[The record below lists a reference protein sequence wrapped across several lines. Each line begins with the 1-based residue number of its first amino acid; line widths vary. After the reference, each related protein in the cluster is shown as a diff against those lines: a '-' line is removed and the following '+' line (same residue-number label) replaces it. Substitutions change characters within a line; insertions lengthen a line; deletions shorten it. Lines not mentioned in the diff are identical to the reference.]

1 MQKHTASKVQRFV
14 APDMGRALKMLSN
27 ELGGEAILLAS
38 RRVASGVEVVGL
50 PPGAATNNIDMSQ
63 LYGERRRNERRA
75 NGRRAADEA
84 ELELPIEA
92 LSQFAA
98 ESVDGS
104 TDLSQE
110 DSKALHNNAQ
120 SRRSFGDT
128 LARLRSDY
136 PSLLGDAAGSSANA
150 RDLDADLDGIDHS
163 PAALKPEIG
172 LRHTASAL
180 AEQIL
185 QLPHE
190 PARVKGET
198 LPESGLAAVSG
209 QLNFVASARQEE
221 SMPIDAIQVELKQ
234 LKTLLADSL
243 ARNHSET
250 VLPQPAQYIVMQR
263 LLQMGFSQTVITAL
277 LQNVSGNDVEA
288 LWSACLEQLNL
299 VLPLLEKEVVDGGGL
314 FALVGPLG
322 AGKSSVMA
330 MLLGRFIE
338 QDKAG
343 EVAVISMEGARSDV
357 ISQLTSLAGIT
368 YLPVDADFSF
378 TQRVSQC
385 SRFRTVLIDTANG
398 LDEAKPL
405 HGIFD
410 EAHADNIKI
419 SELLVLPATGEQRYL
434 RHVIQQYNS
443 PHTAGCVLTFYDQA
457 QSIGEIMSLL
467 LSERMQAA
475 YVARGT
481 LLPEHLTV
489 PSKQQMLQ
497 ELSFEQTD
505 EIAFEVLAPTLKIK
519 AGNRMPS
526 LSVES
531 AAKLDCEARL

>member
-1 MQKHTASKVQRFV
+1 MQKQTANRVQRFV
-14 APDMGRALKMLSN
+14 APDMGRALKMLTN

-38 RRVASGVEVVGL
+38 RPVASGVEVVGL

-84 ELELPIEA
+84 ALELPIEP
-92 LSQFAA
+92 LSEFTA
-98 ESVDGS
+98 ELVNGS
-104 TDLSQE
+104 TDLSHE
-110 DSKALHNNAQ
+110 DSEVLRNNAQ
-120 SRRSFGDT
+120 SRRSFADT
-128 LARLRSDY
+128 LARLRTDY
-136 PSLLGDAAGSSANA
+136 PSLLGDSAGSSANA
-150 RDLDADLDGIDHS
+150 HDLTTDLDGIDHS
-163 PAALKPEIG
+163 PAALEPDIG
-172 LRHTASAL
+172 IRNTANAL
-180 AEQIL
+180 AEQIHHVS
-185 QLPHE
+185 HE
-190 PARVKGET
+190 SPRVKGET
-198 LPESGLAAVSG
+198 LPENGVAAVSE
-209 QLNFVASARQEE
+209 QLNAVDSAGQEG

-234 LKTLLADSL
+234 LKALLADSL
-243 ARNHSET
+243 ARNHGET

-288 LWSACLEQLNL
+288 LWSACLEQLHL
-299 VLPLLEKEVVDGGGL
+299 VLPLREKEVIDGGGL

-322 AGKSSVMA
+322 SGKSSVMA

-343 EVAVISMEGARSDV
+343 EVAVISMEGARSEV

-368 YLPVDADFSF
+368 YLPVDANFSLA
-378 TQRVSQC
+378 QRINQC

-398 LDEAKPL
+398 LDGAKSL
-405 HGIFD
+405 QGMFD
-410 EAHADNIKI
+410 DAHADNIKI
-419 SELLVLPATGEQRYL
+419 SELLMLPATGEQRYL
-434 RHVIQQYNS
+434 RHVIQQYNR

-457 QSIGEIMSLL
+457 QSVGEIMSLL

-475 YVARGT
+475 YVASGT

-497 ELSFEQTD
+497 KLAFEKTD
-505 EIAFEVLAPTLKIK
+505 ERVFEVLAPTLNIK

-526 LSVES
+526 LSV
-531 AAKLDCEARL
+531 

>member
-1 MQKHTASKVQRFV
+1 MQKHTANRVQRFV
-14 APDMGRALKMLSN
+14 APDMGRALKMLTN

-38 RRVASGVEVVGL
+38 RRVDSGVEVVGL

-75 NGRRAADEA
+75 NGRRAADEVA
-84 ELELPIEA
+84 LELPIEP
-92 LSQFAA
+92 LSEFAA
-98 ESVDGS
+98 ESADGS
-104 TDLSQE
+104 SDRSHE
-110 DSKALHNNAQ
+110 DSKALRHNAQ

-128 LARLRSDY
+128 LARLRTDY
-136 PSLLGDAAGSSANA
+136 PSLLGDSAGSPAKA
-150 RDLDADLDGIDHS
+150 HDLDADDMHHSSTALDSGIRIRD
-163 PAALKPEIG
+163 
-172 LRHTASAL
+172 TANAL
-180 AEQIL
+180 AEQIHH
-185 QLPHE
+185 LPHGS
-190 PARVKGET
+190 PRVKSES
-198 LPESGLAAVSG
+198 LPEPD
-209 QLNFVASARQEE
+209 VASELEQLTSVDSTRQEE

-243 ARNHSET
+243 ARNHGES

-277 LQNVSGNDVEA
+277 LQNVSGSNVEA

-299 VLPLLEKEVVDGGGL
+299 VLPLLEKEVIDGGGL

-322 AGKSSVMA
+322 SGKSSVMA

-338 QDKAG
+338 QDKAD
-343 EVAVISMEGARSDV
+343 EVAVISLEGARSEV

-368 YLPVDADFSF
+368 YLPVDADFSL
-378 TQRVSQC
+378 TQRINQC

-398 LDEAKPL
+398 LDEEKPL
-405 HGIFD
+405 HGLFD
-410 EAHADNIKI
+410 EAHAENIKI

-434 RHVIQQYNS
+434 RHVIQQYNR
-443 PHTAGCVLTFYDQA
+443 PHTVGCVLTFYEQA
-457 QSIGEIMSLL
+457 QSVGEIMSLL

-475 YVARGT
+475 YVAKGT

-497 ELSFEQTD
+497 KLSFEQAD
-505 EIAFEVLAPTLKIK
+505 EMAFEVLAPTLNIK
-519 AGNRMPS
+519 AGNGMPS
-526 LSVES
+526 LSV
-531 AAKLDCEARL
+531 

>member
-84 ELELPIEA
+84 ELELPIEP

-150 RDLDADLDGIDHS
+150 RDLDADPMVLIIRQQLWS
-163 PAALKPEIG
+163 
-172 LRHTASAL
+172 LRLASGTRL
-180 AEQIL
+180 AHW
-185 QLPHE
+185 PSRSFSCRMS

-378 TQRVSQC
+378 TQRISQC

-419 SELLVLPATGEQRYL
+419 SELLVSTGYWR
-434 RHVIQQYNS
+434 
-443 PHTAGCVLTFYDQA
+443 AA
-457 QSIGEIMSLL
+457 
-467 LSERMQAA
+467 LS
-475 YVARGT
+475 
-481 LLPEHLTV
+481 
-489 PSKQQMLQ
+489 
-497 ELSFEQTD
+497 
-505 EIAFEVLAPTLKIK
+505 APCY
-519 AGNRMPS
+519 
-526 LSVES
+526 S
-531 AAKLDCEARL
+531 AI